1 MAVIQL
7 ADQKIELK
15 DGDRIRDACEQLGV
29 PFGCRS
35 GFCGACKIE
44 IIEGGENLNMLNPE
58 ELNMGDRDRTH
69 RLACQAVI
77 KQGFVK
83 IKEGF

>member
-1 MAVIQL
+1 MCELPFRRPHTKAGVHSNEAVPSPGL
-7 ADQKIELK
+7 SRA
-15 DGDRIRDACEQLGV
+15 GPR
-29 PFGCRS
+29 RS

-44 IIEGGENLNMLNPE
+44 IIEGGENLNILNQE